1 MSSIYDFPKMPMP
14 YPEQNPWYD
23 LSSLVLNGWAADPK
37 DFPFMAK
44 IDGNEISIYL
54 RTRRGTDRFITS
66 ELPDEIIPAGD
77 RVFGAY
83 AAAPGDIAFWMRTDG
98 RTQIF
103 SITGS
108 YATLTDG
115 SLSNYVVESTYL
127 RRAS

>member
-23 LSSLVLNGWAADPK
+23 LSSLVLNNWAADPVS
-37 DFPFMAK
+37 FPFMAK
-44 IDGNEISIYL
+44 IDGNEISIYI

-66 ELPDEIIPAGD
+66 DLPDEIIPAGD

-98 RTQIF
+98 
-103 SITGS
+103 
-108 YATLTDG
+108 